1 MIYKFKKIGL
11 MENTL
16 IFFMSDNGGDVTYS
30 SGRNYPLRGSKFTVF
45 EGGHKVRSFIYDGG
59 QNLKKYTVQQNVHTM
74 LNKALVSWLKNNLFG
89 CFPDSQFWE
98 S

>member
-1 MIYKFKKIGL
+1 LICKFKKIGL

-16 IFFMSDNGGDVTYS
+16 IFFMSDNGGDIPYS

-59 QNLKKYTVQQNVHTM
+59 QNLKKYTYDGMFHSVDWLPTI
-74 LNKALVSWLKNNLFG
+74 LNAALDVDVGKF
-89 CFPDSQFWE
+89 
-98 S
+98 